1 MTEKIISKRKIGMAV
16 MLVNILFLLAA
27 IGGIIWGAT
36 MSTEEAPHILL
47 IASII
52 AIKVGNKLV
61 TIEKLSFTPSI
72 KVS

>member
-47 IASII
+47 IASIKQFI
-52 AIKVGNKLV
+52 IKLEHYI
-61 TIEKLSFTPSI
+61 IEVIL
-72 KVS
+72 